1 MVLNMYRLYSLF
13 FFLFLLFFPTT
24 SISQTISS
32 TNTPGVFTFLEK
44 GQKAPFAGTLFDKS
58 ATAYFLIDKETRE
71 DEYTLKLNKELDR
84 FKIDYELKLTILNN
98 QFNNEKEKNKKILD
112 EKGKQIENLTK
123 KAISSTN
130 FIDDVLKI
138 GGGSVAGAA
147 LAILLVLIL

>member
-1 MVLNMYRLYSLF
+1 MGLNMDPLFCFFFF
-13 FFLFLLFFPTT
+13 FFLFVFSTT

-98 QFNNEKEKNKKILD
+98 QFNNE
-112 EKGKQIENLTK
+112 
-123 KAISSTN
+123 
-130 FIDDVLKI
+130 
-138 GGGSVAGAA
+138 
-147 LAILLVLIL
+147 